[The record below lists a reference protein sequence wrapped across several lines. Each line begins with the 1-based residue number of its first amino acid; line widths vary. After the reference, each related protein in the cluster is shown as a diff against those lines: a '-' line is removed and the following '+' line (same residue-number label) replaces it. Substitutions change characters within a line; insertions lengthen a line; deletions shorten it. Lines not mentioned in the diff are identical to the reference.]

1 MSDLRPGTRQPAD
14 DTRLRLTRI
23 GWRVVSR
30 DGHQLGEVAGFDR
43 GRVIVTGPSAAS
55 QTLSIPEQYVGRED
69 EGDMQA
75 TLVLDAREAAVLT
88 DRPDSAM

>member
-1 MSDLRPGTRQPAD
+1 MNDVRPGTGQPAD

-30 DGHQLGEVAGFDR
+30 DGHLLGEVAGFDR
-43 GRVIVTGPSAAS
+43 GRVIVTGSSAAS
-55 QTLSIPEQYVGRED
+55 QTLSIPEQYVGSEH
-69 EGDMQA
+69 ESDMRT

-88 DRPDSAM
+88 DPG